1 MIQEQY
7 VSFEVAKLLRE
18 KGFEIDTT
26 KDYWKIGPDGTKYF
40 MCSIGAYTSDI
51 DNKTAYYIPAGS
63 YPCPTQQMA
72 MCWLREE
79 KNTHIVLR
87 ISYFDLNTIKWYFDV
102 YSLIDDKL
110 SILVEQS
117 EWHKVDLYDN
127 YEEACEAAIQYCLEN
142 LI

>member
-1 MIQEQY
+1 MIEEAY
-7 VSFEVAKLLRE
+7 VSFETAKLLKE

-51 DNKTAYYIPAGS
+51 DNKTAYYRPADS

-72 MCWLREE
+72 MRWLREVH
-79 KNTHIVLR
+79 NVHIEIDPDWVSKPEFK
-87 ISYFDLNTIKWYFDV
+87 IIGYAFDIHSKDDPWYEHMTE
-102 YSLIDDKL
+102 YST
-110 SILVEQS
+110 
-117 EWHKVDLYDN
+117 
-127 YEEACEAAIQYCLEN
+127 YEEAVEEAIKYCLNN